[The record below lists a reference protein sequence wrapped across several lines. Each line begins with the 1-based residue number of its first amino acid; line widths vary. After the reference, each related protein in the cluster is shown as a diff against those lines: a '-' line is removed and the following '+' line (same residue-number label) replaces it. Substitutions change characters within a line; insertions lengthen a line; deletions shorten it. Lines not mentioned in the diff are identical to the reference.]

1 METPFD
7 WITVGI
13 FGGLIVLFMDRST
26 RDEPGD
32 HLWQYLVAAVGC
44 AFANY
49 LGNNE
54 QEIAGAAVIV
64 AILVYIV
71 LVLKPIPGWPRR

>member
-7 WITVGI
+7 WITLGI

-26 RDEPGD
+26 KDEPGD

-44 AFANY
+44 AVANY
-49 LGNNE
+49 LGNNG
-54 QEIAGAAVIV
+54 QVLAAAALIV
-64 AILVYIV
+64 GILVYIV